1 MKHRARLV
9 PIQTGRVRKLF
20 RRKGAVA
27 DVFEEGVSADAENDN
42 PSYHHKDG
50 IAEDRP
56 EQAPDTVEQAKP
68 DREGMRETHRLS
80 TAAETPTPEPVPLS
94 R

>member
-1 MKHRARLV
+1 VKHRARLE
-9 PIQTGRVRKLF
+9 PIQTRRVRKLF
-20 RRKGAVA
+20 RQKGSVA

-68 DREGMRETHRLS
+68 DREGDEK
-80 TAAETPTPEPVPLS
+80 VPS
-94 R
+94 VVDCGRDPRS

>member
-1 MKHRARLV
+1 VKHRARLE
-9 PIQTGRVRKLF
+9 PIQTRRVRKLF
-20 RRKGAVA
+20 RQKGSVA

-42 PSYHHKDG
+42 PSYDHKDG

-68 DREGMRETHRLS
+68 DREGDEG
-80 TAAETPTPEPVPLS
+80 VPS
-94 R
+94 VVDCGRDPRS